1 MFFSNHRVA
10 TIRSVFNGLY
20 FSYFGP
26 SVSAKQNTSKSCD
39 KLDLNLPLASNR
51 SNICRSICL
60 AMMFVSVLQ
69 SFKLVGLSQ
78 YLSAHALILHLIN
91 LSAHLCLFWLV
102 LRLLKH
108 NQFTLARTLFIV
120 SFCSYLSIACLLW
133 ELDLRLQYYFLLA
146 LFITSYLIDSNE
158 KILLSLCISCQLLA
172 FTGFTWFLPELSMIQ
187 VPLLAEP
194 LSVNFVQAMKN
205 LALANSITFAISCCI
220 CAFFIRFTLSQN
232 WHQLR
237 RYESQ
242 QQALI
247 NRVFPNQMGH
257 DLIALGEKQQ
267 NHLFQSKTMAVLF
280 LDICG
285 FTDGLFKQESSWRST
300 YALFAEFDKLTAH
313 LDCKRIKTNGDQYIL
328 VIGMQSQNADERDTA
343 KKALAASI
351 SIAKHVKATA
361 VQSTDNVRVRQGVS
375 FGTVM
380 FGIFDTNSPVFD
392 VWGETVVR
400 AARLE
405 AFAEADQII
414 VDHDLHQYTC
424 STISYLP
431 CVTLSL
437 KGIGPT
443 KTYAVNTC
451 AEI

>member
-1 MFFSNHRVA
+1 M
-10 TIRSVFNGLY
+10 IL
-20 FSYFGP
+20 
-26 SVSAKQNTSKSCD
+26 
-39 KLDLNLPLASNR
+39 
-51 SNICRSICL
+51 
-60 AMMFVSVLQ
+60 VSVLQ
-69 SFKLVGLSQ
+69 SVKLIGLSE
-78 YLSAHALILHLIN
+78 YLSAPALRLHILN

-102 LRLLKH
+102 LHLLKR
-108 NQFTLARTLFIV
+108 NQFALARTLFIG

-133 ELDLRLQYYFLLA
+133 HLDLRLQYYFLLA

-158 KILLSLCISCQLLA
+158 KLLLLFCISCQLFA
-172 FTGFTWFLPELSMIQ
+172 FIGFTWFLPELDLIQ
-187 VPLLAEP
+187 TPK
-194 LSVNFVQAMKN
+194 SVDGFSISFMNAMQN
-205 LALANSITFAISCCI
+205 LALINSVTFAVSCCI
-220 CAFFIRFTLSQN
+220 CALFIRLTLSQN
-232 WHQLR
+232 WYQLR

-242 QQALI
+242 QKALI
-247 NRVFPNQMGH
+247 NRIFPNRMGH
-257 DLIALGEKQQ
+257 DLIALDENQQ

-285 FTDGLFKQESSWRST
+285 FTDGLFKQQSSWQST
-300 YALFAEFDKLTAH
+300 YALFAKFDKLTAH

-328 VIGMQSQNADERDTA
+328 VIGMQSSNADERDIA
-343 KKALAASI
+343 NKAVAASI
-351 SIAKHVKATA
+351 IIAKHLKENTYKDNAVKNSTVKDSAA
-361 VQSTDNVRVRQGVS
+361 NANSAQSTANVRIRQGVS

-392 VWGETVVR
+392 VWGETVVK

-414 VDHDLHQYTC
+414 VDHALYQHTR

-431 CVTLSL
+431 CVTENL